1 MAMDYTREFKKF
13 INSQYLHTGVRV
25 TAGVIIPAVVLYH
38 YGLLAQMMAIPLG
51 ALCVSLTDNPGP
63 PHHRRNGVIASI
75 IINFIVAV
83 ITGYSHHSPV
93 LVAVEVVVFGLFF
106 TLIGIYGSR
115 VSSIGLIAQLVF
127 IFNID
132 GHLAGMHILHEALL
146 FSAGGFWYAFL
157 SMVLYNLRPYKLIQQ
172 LLGECLIDTAYYL
185 RARAVFYQQAP
196 DYTTATSDL
205 IRYQVQIQQHHTDL
219 REMLFKTRRIT
230 NESTRRGRT
239 VMMMFL
245 DSIDL
250 FERIMTSQQDYVTLH
265 KEFGDTN
272 ILQEYRKLILL
283 LSDELLEVGLAVQ
296 SGLPAKSTVNMD
308 EALEQTHK
316 AFQALRKQYQYPDG
330 VEGIIRLRQ
339 ILYSLQ
345 DLVERIKRLQ
355 SFTTYDTKISRQYKR
370 QVDLEQ
376 FISHQEIDPKLFV
389 DNLSLKS
396 GTFRHAVRLTV
407 ALMVGYIVSLLFP
420 LGHGY
425 WILLTIVVIIKPAY
439 SITTRRNIQRLIGTV
454 AGGSLGFLSLY
465 LIHDHTALFI
475 IMLLAMIVSYSFLK
489 LQYAVS
495 AAAITVYVLL
505 SFYFLSPAGY
515 THVLTERLLDTFIG
529 SAIAFVVSFLVLPS
543 WEHEQIAQYM
553 LEALNANRQYFDTV
567 AVVFTG
573 KLIDVTAFKLAR
585 KNAFVA
591 LANLSDNFQ
600 RMLSEPKDKQ
610 PKLKHYHQFVAI
622 NHMLTSHIAGLSYY
636 AQTSAAQYAA
646 DDFQPLVQQVDLQF
660 REAVEILQGNVHTGQ
675 VQLQVKHPISNKI
688 QELLAQKKV
697 TLDTATP
704 GDDETAVQQ
713 TLAGIKTI
721 TDQFALISTITVD
734 EIRVLQKI
742 VE

>member
-1 MAMDYTREFKKF
+1 MDYTREFKKF
-13 INSQYLHTGVRV
+13 INSQYLYTGVRV
-25 TAGVIIPAVVLYH
+25 TAGVIIPALVLHH
-38 YGLLAQMMAIPLG
+38 YSLLAKMMVIPLG

-75 IINFIVAV
+75 LINFIIAV
-83 ITGYSHHSPV
+83 ITGYSHHIP
-93 LVAVEVVVFGLFF
+93 LLIALEVVVFGLFF
-106 TLIGIYGSR
+106 TLIGVYGSR
-115 VSSIGLIAQLVF
+115 VNAIGLIAQLVF

-132 GHLAGMHILHEALL
+132 GHLAGTHILHDALL
-146 FSAGGFWYAFL
+146 FSAGGLWYAFL

-172 LLGECLIDTAYYL
+172 LLGECLIDTAHYL
-185 RARAVFYQQAP
+185 QARAVFYQKAP
-196 DYTTATSDL
+196 DYTTANSEL
-205 IRYQVQIQQHHTDL
+205 IHYQVLIQQHHADL

-230 NESTRRGRT
+230 NESTRRSRT

-250 FERIMTSQQDYVTLH
+250 YERIMTSQQDYITLH

-272 ILQEYRKLILL
+272 ILKEYRKMILL
-283 LSDELLEVGLAVQ
+283 LSNELLDVGLAVQ
-296 SGLPAKSTVNMD
+296 SGLPVKSEVNMD
-308 EALEQTHK
+308 EALQHTHD
-316 AFQALRKQYQYPDG
+316 AYNMLRKKYQNPDSI
-330 VEGIIRLRQ
+330 EGMVRLRQ

-345 DLVERIKRLQ
+345 DLMERIKRLQ
-355 SFTTYDTKISRQYKR
+355 SFTTYDRKISRQYKR

-376 FISHQEIDPKLFV
+376 FVSHQEIDPKLFV

-407 ALMVGYIVSLLFP
+407 ALMAGYIVSLLFP

-425 WILLTIVVIIKPAY
+425 WILLTILVIIKPAY
-439 SITTRRNIQRLIGTV
+439 SITTKRNIQRLIGTV
-454 AGGSLGFLSLY
+454 IGGTLGFLSLY
-465 LIHDHTALFI
+465 LTSDHTALFI

-515 THVLTERLLDTFIG
+515 THVLTERVLDTFIG

-543 WEHEQIAQYM
+543 WEHEQVVQYM
-553 LEALNANRQYFDTV
+553 LEALNANRKYFDTV

-573 KLIDVTAFKLAR
+573 RLIDITAFKIAR
-585 KNAFVA
+585 KDAFVA

-610 PKLKHYHQFVAI
+610 PKMKHYHQFVAI
-622 NHMLTSHIAGLSYY
+622 NHILTSHIAGLSYY
-636 AQTSAAQYAA
+636 AQTNAAQYASEG
-646 DDFQPLVQQVDLQF
+646 FLPLIQQVDLQF
-660 REAVEILQGNVHTGQ
+660 REAVEILQGNVHTDA
-675 VQLQVKHPISNKI
+675 VQLQAKHPISNKI
-688 QELLAQKKV
+688 QELLAQKK
-697 TLDTATP
+697 TAF
-704 GDDETAVQQ
+704 ESEAVQE
-713 TLAGIKTI
+713 TGDVTMRNNLSDFKIL